1 MQQVTEKQALQL
13 VASNLRRLRE
23 DRGLS
28 MSKLAA
34 MSGTYP
40 SNIKRIEDAENQ
52 PNVGLLARIAS
63 ALAVPMTEFFSG
75 ERKLSQAS

>member
-1 MQQVTEKQALQL
+1 MTEKQALQL
-13 VASNLRRLRE
+13 VAANLRRLRE

-28 MSKLAA
+28 MTKLAA
-34 MSGTYP
+34 LAGTYP

-52 PNVGLLARIAS
+52 PNVGLLARIANAMS
-63 ALAVPMTEFFSG
+63 VPMTEFFSG